1 MFFGNIV
8 NEIFDALLVAGQGVI
23 IVKAIHGNLDQQV
36 LKGQVTFLKLC
47 L

>member
-36 LKGQVTFLKLC
+36 LKDRSCF
-47 L
+47 